1 MGRLDS
7 RGPDVNKKLLGD
19 VVREGDWL
27 HTGDIFLNVRLPK
40 KQKTGRKPDPR
51 LVRIEKIVYH
61 DDLTRSFVLAPTNSL
76 NSNLY
81 RTMTSEVTLRRFY
94 RRINTNE
101 ERVL

>member
-1 MGRLDS
+1 
-7 RGPDVNKKLLGD
+7 VNKKLLGD

-27 HTGDIFLNVRLPK
+27 HTGDIFLDVRLPK
-40 KQKTGRKPDPR
+40 KQKKKTDRKPYPR
-51 LVRIEKIVYH
+51 LVRIERIVYH
-61 DDLTRSFVLAPTNSL
+61 DDLTRSFVLAPTDSL